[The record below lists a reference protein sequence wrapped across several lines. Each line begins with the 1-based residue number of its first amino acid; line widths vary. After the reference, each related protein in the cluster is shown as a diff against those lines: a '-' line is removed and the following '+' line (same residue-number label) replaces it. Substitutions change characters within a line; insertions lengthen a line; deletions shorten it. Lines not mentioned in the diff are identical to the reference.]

1 MNIILLPAG
10 IIAGAVIG
18 YLTAGR
24 KAAALK
30 TQVEAAG
37 EREALLNRTAEERI
51 ARERSIAEERLQE
64 AARQAS
70 ERLDAQERLFAE
82 RLAEQAH
89 SFNERLAQQERSFG
103 ERIAQQQRQWEQRL
117 AEQKEE
123 AEALHKRM
131 NTEFENLSNRI
142 FQSKTEDFT
151 RLNAEHLGNLL
162 RPLDEKI
169 KDFKEKVEQ
178 VYSTEAKERFSL
190 GERIKELVELNNRL
204 SEDANNLTRALKG
217 DSKMQGNWGEMILE
231 RLLQASGLIEGEHYF
246 RQEFL
251 KDERGEAI
259 VSEESGQKMQPDI
272 LIRYPDERE
281 MIIDSK
287 VSLTAYAAYT
297 SAEDRDEQARWLK
310 AHLQS
315 VRNHIDELSRKDY
328 SHYDIKAPDF
338 VMMFIPTEGAYLLA
352 IQSDANLWEYA
363 YNKKVVLMSPTNLI
377 SALRLSLDLW
387 KRENQVKNVQAMKI
401 MSLLGAGGCFSEFYG
416 MDFTDDVIL
425 LGHDGP
431 AHFLL
436 GEEKARLVPLPV
448 YHGKPGKG
456 LSIQMS
462 VKHGPVT
469 LLSVVEGRDGISF
482 LLAEGESVPGPVLN
496 IGNINSRYRFPLPAR
511 EFIDRWSKAGP
522 SHHCAI
528 GVGHVAGA
536 IRKYAALLG
545 IPVTVV
551 C

>member
-82 RLAEQAH
+82 RLAEQAR
-89 SFNERLAQQERSFG
+89 SFNERLAQQEHSFG

-151 RLNAEHLGNLL
+151 RLNAEHLGNL
-162 RPLDEKI
+162 
-169 KDFKEKVEQ
+169 Q
-178 VYSTEAKERFSL
+178 RFSL

-287 VSLTAYAAYT
+287 GSLTAYAAYT

-387 KRENQVKNVQAMKI
+387 KRENQVKNVQAIIKRGTALYEKI
-401 MSLLGAGGCFSEFYG
+401 VGFTDTFLTLGDRMATLQKDYDKALNQLSEGNGSVVRQAEMLKDMSLTPKKRIS
-416 MDFTDDVIL
+416 
-425 LGHDGP
+425 
-431 AHFLL
+431 
-436 GEEKARLVPLPV
+436 ARLLP
-448 YHGKPGKG
+448 KEE
-456 LSIQMS
+456 IQ
-462 VKHGPVT
+462 
-469 LLSVVEGRDGISF
+469 ED
-482 LLAEGESVPGPVLN
+482 AEQEDN
-496 IGNINSRYRFPLPAR
+496 
-511 EFIDRWSKAGP
+511 K
-522 SHHCAI
+522 
-528 GVGHVAGA
+528 
-536 IRKYAALLG
+536 
-545 IPVTVV
+545 
-551 C
+551 

>member
-89 SFNERLAQQERSFG
+89 SFNERLAQQERLLRRAHRPAATAMG
-103 ERIAQQQRQWEQRL
+103 TTPRRTERRGRSPAQAYEHRVRE
-117 AEQKEE
+117 
-123 AEALHKRM
+123 
-131 NTEFENLSNRI
+131 LSNRI

-315 VRNHIDELSRKDY
+315 VRSHIDELSRKDY

-387 KRENQVKNVQAMKI
+387 KRENQVKNVQAIIKRGTALYEKI
-401 MSLLGAGGCFSEFYG
+401 VGFTDTFLTLGDRMTTLQKDYDKALNQLSEGNGSVVRQAEMLKDMSLTPKKRISARW
-416 MDFTDDVIL
+416 
-425 LGHDGP
+425 P
-431 AHFLL
+431 PK
-436 GEEKARLVPLPV
+436 EE
-448 YHGKPGKG
+448 
-456 LSIQMS
+456 IQ
-462 VKHGPVT
+462 
-469 LLSVVEGRDGISF
+469 ED
-482 LLAEGESVPGPVLN
+482 AEQEDN
-496 IGNINSRYRFPLPAR
+496 
-511 EFIDRWSKAGP
+511 K
-522 SHHCAI
+522 
-528 GVGHVAGA
+528 
-536 IRKYAALLG
+536 
-545 IPVTVV
+545 
-551 C
+551 

>member
-82 RLAEQAH
+82 RLAEQAR
-89 SFNERLAQQERSFG
+89 SFNERLAQQEHSFG

-272 LIRYPDERE
+272 LIRYPDE
-281 MIIDSK
+281 
-287 VSLTAYAAYT
+287 
-297 SAEDRDEQARWLK
+297 
-310 AHLQS
+310 
-315 VRNHIDELSRKDY
+315 LSRKDY

-387 KRENQVKNVQAMKI
+387 KRENQVKNVQAIIKRGTALYEKI
-401 MSLLGAGGCFSEFYG
+401 VGFTDTFLTLGDRMTTLQKDYDKALNQLSEGNGSVVRQAEMLKDMSLTPKKRIS
-416 MDFTDDVIL
+416 
-425 LGHDGP
+425 
-431 AHFLL
+431 
-436 GEEKARLVPLPV
+436 ARLLP
-448 YHGKPGKG
+448 KEE
-456 LSIQMS
+456 IQ
-462 VKHGPVT
+462 
-469 LLSVVEGRDGISF
+469 ED
-482 LLAEGESVPGPVLN
+482 AEQEDN
-496 IGNINSRYRFPLPAR
+496 
-511 EFIDRWSKAGP
+511 K
-522 SHHCAI
+522 
-528 GVGHVAGA
+528 
-536 IRKYAALLG
+536 
-545 IPVTVV
+545 
-551 C
+551 

>member
-1 MNIILLPAG
+1 MNIILLLVG

-18 YLTAGR
+18 YLMAGR

-30 TQVEAAG
+30 TQVEAA
-37 EREALLNRTAEERI
+37 EAREALLNRTAEERI
-51 ARERSIAEERLQE
+51 ARERSVAEERLQE
-64 AARQAS
+64 AGRQAA
-70 ERLDAQERLFAE
+70 ERLSTQERLFAE
-82 RLAEQAH
+82 RISEQARG
-89 SFNERLAQQERSFG
+89 FNERLAEQERSFG
-103 ERIAQQQRQWEQRL
+103 ERITQQQRQWEQRL

-151 RLNAEHLGNLL
+151 KLNAEHLGNLL

-178 VYSTEAKERFSL
+178 VYSTEAKERFS
-190 GERIKELVELNNRL
+190 LVELNNRL

-251 KDERGEAI
+251 KDERGEVI

-272 LIRYPDERE
+272 LIKYPDERE

-297 SAEDRDEQARWLK
+297 SAEDREEQARWLK

-328 SHYDIKAPDF
+328 SHYDIKSPDF

-387 KRENQVKNVQAMKI
+387 KRENQVKNVQAIIKRGTALYEKI
-401 MSLLGAGGCFSEFYG
+401 VGFTDTFLTLGDRMTSLQKDYDKALNQLSEGNGSVVRQAEMLKDMSLTPKKRIS
-416 MDFTDDVIL
+416 
-425 LGHDGP
+425 
-431 AHFLL
+431 
-436 GEEKARLVPLPV
+436 ARLLP
-448 YHGKPGKG
+448 
-456 LSIQMS
+456 
-462 VKHGPVT
+462 
-469 LLSVVEGRDGISF
+469 
-482 LLAEGESVPGPVLN
+482 
-496 IGNINSRYRFPLPAR
+496 R
-511 EFIDRWSKAGP
+511 EEAQEETEQEDKE
-522 SHHCAI
+522 
-528 GVGHVAGA
+528 
-536 IRKYAALLG
+536 
-545 IPVTVV
+545 
-551 C
+551 